1 MACKLFSFP
10 LVLLFSVLSFPIVL
24 DAFGQEQ
31 ANSPPAETNADT
43 SLSVFPG
50 TVHSYTPK
58 QLMRYPFRGLQ
69 NYLALVP
76 GVVLQDGSLH
86 VRGNRRND
94 LGYSLNGTSVTNRF
108 TGLEGVQVIPE
119 AMARI
124 DVYSGGGLMSD
135 GFSGAGVLH
144 TTMKTGGD
152 EFRIAAKYLTDDFA
166 KPGKEFLS
174 TSSYGFRTG
183 VLTAEG
189 PVPGLDDL
197 RFFVAGEHRYMRNRS
212 PMWLTPFSFQLKTD
226 QFHFNGPDI
235 DLPGPVAFSTN
246 YVPNSWTESNT
257 VQGTL
262 TYEWEPLTFH
272 FTGSYQKQS
281 QTQGGEWPAALAR
294 FFNQKRTPTLE
305 NETSFFRLQ
314 ATHEVSDDFSYELTA
329 AYQRYSSE
337 TLDPDFGSDWKSYT
351 DSLKNAE
358 KGYSGFR
365 SYWQGPISYMVI
377 SGFELN
383 HPNAPNN
390 TYSKNSQ
397 HAWTFSGKAV
407 YSPFDNFTLQVGG
420 DVEQWTMRLFNIRF
434 INSTMSYL
442 FGWYGNQP
450 HTFASEMERRIFVAR
465 SGSINHYGFDVDGNS
480 TDDGFDAPRKPL
492 FASGFAQ
499 GTLRY
504 EDLIIDLGL
513 RVEHFDIKQ
522 KTFEKFSWELFDPQ
536 LDVLDEN
543 KLVDMPTSTVVLP
556 RIGLSYPASSSTVL
570 FGSYKETA
578 QLPPLSL
585 IYAGNTYISRT
596 VSVTSRGNAF
606 MPPYTTS
613 LKPEQTAHVEAGLR
627 QRLPHGM
634 LLNVTVFLK
643 SIRDQL
649 TYARSEA
656 DGSGFTTWKNT
667 DEASVRGL
675 EFLLALQPRGGFA
688 AQLQYTL
695 SSAKGTGSNPNS
707 SRGTVEQRIQRELLL
722 TPLDFNQTHKATLFL
737 DYVVPEETHPVLDGL
752 GLHCILNYSSG
763 HNYTKLREL
772 EYSGLLNRWNIGAG
786 EHIDPRFVYP
796 AEPPNNSVT
805 PSLFNVDARVSK
817 HFRAGGLDIT
827 IFVNVL
833 NLFNTKHVLNVYS
846 VTGSPQD
853 DGVLSSRFAES
864 FTATPGYEAFY
875 RAINLENRWAYMGA
889 TGYDLYGTPRQIR
902 VGINVSY

>member
-1 MACKLFSFP
+1 MACKLFSFR
-10 LVLLFSVLSFPIVL
+10 LVLLLSILSFPIAPG
-24 DAFGQEQ
+24 AFGQEQ

-43 SLSVFPG
+43 SLSAFPG
-50 TVHSYTPK
+50 TVHSYTSK

-135 GFSGAGVLH
+135 GFSGAGILH

-166 KPGKEFLS
+166 KPGKEFLG

-226 QFHFNGPDI
+226 LYNYNGPDI

-305 NETSFFRLQ
+305 NETSFFRLH
-314 ATHEVSDDFSYELTA
+314 ATHKVFDDFSYELTA

-358 KGYSGFR
+358 KGYSGFLR
-365 SYWQGPISYMVI
+365 YWEPPPRYSVI
-377 SGFELN
+377 HSFYFN
-383 HPNAPNN
+383 NPNAPNN
-390 TYSKNSQ
+390 TYTKSSQ
-397 HAWTFSGKAV
+397 NAWTLAGKASYSLSENVTLGIGGNVERWSIRLFDVRNIQSTMNFLYGFSGHTPFPFQ
-407 YSPFDNFTLQVGG
+407 SP
-420 DVEQWTMRLFNIRF
+420 E
-434 INSTMSYL
+434 
-442 FGWYGNQP
+442 
-450 HTFASEMERRIFVAR
+450 ERRVLVAR
-465 SGSINHYGFDVDGNS
+465 YGSINHYGFDVDGNS
-480 TDDGFDAPRKPL
+480 TDDGFDAPRKPV
-492 FASGFAQ
+492 FASGYAQ

-570 FGSYKETA
+570 FGSYKETS
-578 QLPPLSL
+578 QLPPLNL

-613 LKPEQTAHVEAGLR
+613 LKPERTAHVEAGLR
-627 QRLPHGM
+627 QRLPHGI
-634 LLNVTVFLK
+634 LLNATVFLK

-667 DEASVRGL
+667 DEASIRGL
-675 EFLLALQPRGGFA
+675 ELLLALQPRSGFS

-707 SRGTVEQRIQRELLL
+707 SRGNVEQWIQREFLL

-763 HNYTKLREL
+763 HNYTQLRPL
-772 EYSGLLNRWNIGAG
+772 DYAGSANWWNVGVAAL
-786 EHIDPRFVYP
+786 IDPRFAYP
-796 AEPPNNSVT
+796 AEPINNSKT
-805 PSLFNVDARVSK
+805 PSVFNVDARVSK
-817 HFRAGGLDIT
+817 KFRIADLDMT
-827 IFVNVL
+827 VFVNVL
-833 NLFNTKHVLNVYS
+833 NLFNTKHVLNVYPR
-846 VTGSPQD
+846 TGSTQD
-853 DGVLSSRFAES
+853 DGWFTSVYAEQ
-864 FTATPGYEAFY
+864 FRPIPGYSAFY
-875 RAINLENRWAYMGA
+875 QAINLENRWAYMGA
-889 TGYDLYGTPRQIR
+889 TGYDLYGAPRQIR
-902 VGINVSY
+902 MGVNVSY